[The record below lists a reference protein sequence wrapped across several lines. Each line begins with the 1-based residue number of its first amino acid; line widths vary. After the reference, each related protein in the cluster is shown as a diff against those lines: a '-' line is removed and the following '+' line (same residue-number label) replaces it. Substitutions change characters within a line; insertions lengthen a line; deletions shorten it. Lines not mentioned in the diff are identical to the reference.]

1 MEFARRARRVAK
13 EFCRSRSV
21 LRGSCRAG
29 WKAVGKALPAVLWG
43 IAGVSVWSDRWR
55 LFAAFIS
62 PLFAALVRRRLL
74 CSNKPCPV
82 SQTLGSN
89 VRLDAIAPCVLS
101 STLERLRWQL
111 YPALVY
117 STAASPDKRRPS
129 RPNGKHRISA
139 TRIEA
144 HSRPAIAVRSQ
155 NSVSVCTGSGV
166 VFGSSIFS
174 KLPKRVTTLKTKGI
188 YYAGF
193 SGSANDA
200 VGNHSC
206 VGSN

>member
-1 MEFARRARRVAK
+1 MPVQPIRSIERQTHGMGSRNSRHSLRCHGCRVVRRCTGLWILNGVREARRKRILPKQVRFERFVQSRLEGCRQSPSGRPLGNCRR
-13 EFCRSRSV
+13 ERREPSS
-21 LRGSCRAG
+21 
-29 WKAVGKALPAVLWG
+29 
-43 IAGVSVWSDRWR
+43 WSDRWR

-62 PLFAALVRRRLL
+62 PLFVALVRRRLL

-139 TRIEA
+139 TRI
-144 HSRPAIAVRSQ
+144 RSTQ
-155 NSVSVCTGSGV
+155 SASYCRQP
-166 VFGSSIFS
+166 
-174 KLPKRVTTLKTKGI
+174 KLR
-188 YYAGF
+188 
-193 SGSANDA
+193 
-200 VGNHSC
+200 
-206 VGSN
+206 

>member
-1 MEFARRARRVAK
+1 MEFARRARRARRVAK
-13 EFCRSRSV
+13 EFYRSRSV

-29 WKAVGKALPAVLWG
+29 WKALSAKPFRPSSGNCRRERREP
-43 IAGVSVWSDRWR
+43 SSWSDRWR

-89 VRLDAIAPCVLS
+89 VRLDAYSPCVLS

-117 STAASPDKRRPS
+117 STAASPDRRPS
-129 RPNGKHRISA
+129 RPNGKHRVSA
-139 TRIEA
+139 TTIEA
-144 HSRPAIAVRSQ
+144 HSRPVIAVRSR

-166 VFGSSIFS
+166 VFGSSLFS
-174 KLPKRVTTLKTKGI
+174 KQPRE
-188 YYAGF
+188 
-193 SGSANDA
+193 
-200 VGNHSC
+200 
-206 VGSN
+206 